1 MTDLLNT
8 GKSALFAFQRA
19 LSTTSHNIANVN
31 TEGYSRQRVE
41 FESVPAANP
50 GRIATGSGVN
60 ISGIE
65 RLGDQFS
72 AARVQ
77 SATSAHAEQEA
88 IYQMSSR
95 LDDLI
100 ATEGVSIGPAVN
112 DLFNSFQDANLDPSS
127 VASREV
133 VIENL
138 ERLTERFDTLQ
149 DQLDEAQILVN
160 ERTAD
165 AAQLVDEYAH
175 SIADIN
181 SRIVSTGI
189 NQDSQQAHDLKD
201 QRDQLVA
208 QLSEYLEVDTYIQDN
223 GAMSVYIGK
232 GISLVVDDNAQS
244 VSAVTDTLYPDK
256 LQIAIGDDDTSQIV
270 KAELQGGL
278 IGGLNS
284 FSSETL
290 TQSKNELGK
299 LALNLASTFNTQHS
313 FGMDLNGNPGGD
325 IFDSAEPFIRSD
337 SKNTGTGSLNAQ
349 ITDVSALEA
358 SDYELRYD
366 GASFTATRI
375 SDGQTTISTAPMII
389 DGIAFT
395 VSGTPLAGD
404 EFLVSATNRAAGTIE
419 NQIANAEE
427 LALAGR
433 LSTSSDISNL
443 GDTTISSASITDP
456 EDIDLT
462 TAVEIVF
469 TSETSY
475 DIVNSSDGSVQQSGA
490 PYSNGT
496 TISLNGWDVTVNGE
510 PETGDV
516 HRVTPNISGRGNNSN
531 GLSFVELQTGLH
543 VDDSETFNDAY
554 GSIVSKIGAT
564 TSSANTRTTALEA
577 LRDDAIDRQL
587 STQGVS
593 LDEEAIDLTRFQQA
607 YQAAAQVITTSEN
620 LFQSILGAIR

>member
-41 FESVPAANP
+41 FESIPAANP
-50 GRIATGSGVN
+50 GRTATGSGVN
-60 ISGIE
+60 ISSIE

-77 SATSAHAEQEA
+77 SATSAHSEQEA

-95 LDDLI
+95 LDDLV
-100 ATEGVSIGPAVN
+100 ASDGVSIGPAIN

-133 VIENL
+133 VIENMD
-138 ERLTERFDTLQ
+138 RLTERFDTLQ
-149 DQLDEAQILVN
+149 AQLDESQILVN

-181 SRIVSTGI
+181 NRITSTGI
-189 NQDSQQAHDLKD
+189 DQDSQQVHDLKD

-256 LQIAIGDDDTSQIV
+256 LQIAIGDEDTSQLV
-270 KAELQGGL
+270 KAEMQGGL

-299 LALNLASTFNTQHS
+299 LALNLANTFNTQHS
-313 FGMDLNGNPGGD
+313 FGMDLDGNPGGD
-325 IFDSAEPFIRSD
+325 IFNSAEPFIQSD

-366 GASFTATRI
+366 GASFTATRM
-375 SDGQTTISTAPMII
+375 SDGQTTISSAPMII

-404 EFLVSATNRAAGTIE
+404 EFLVSATSRAAGKIDNLLT
-419 NQIANAEE
+419 NADE

-433 LSTSSDISNL
+433 LSTSTDIGNL
-443 GDTTISSASITDP
+443 GDTTISSASITDS

-475 DIVNSSDGSVQQSGA
+475 DIVNSSDGSVQQTGA
-490 PYSNGT
+490 AYSDGAN
-496 TISLNGWDVTVNGE
+496 ISLNGWDVTINGE
-510 PETGDV
+510 PEAGDV

-543 VDDSETFNDAY
+543 VDDTETFNDAY

-564 TSSANTRTTALEA
+564 TSSAKTRTTALEA

-620 LFQSILGAIR
+620 LFQSILGAVR